1 MSILSDEAFE
11 KLENRELTKDEY
23 SLIPQNISALEAKF
37 KNPKKIFF
45 HNFGS
50 LLTPEKI
57 DFSLDIEPDTD
68 LHFINFKKQV

>member
-1 MSILSDEAFE
+1 MAFIVSKWVFLILFSD
-11 KLENRELTKDEY
+11 
-23 SLIPQNISALEAKF
+23 ISALEAKF